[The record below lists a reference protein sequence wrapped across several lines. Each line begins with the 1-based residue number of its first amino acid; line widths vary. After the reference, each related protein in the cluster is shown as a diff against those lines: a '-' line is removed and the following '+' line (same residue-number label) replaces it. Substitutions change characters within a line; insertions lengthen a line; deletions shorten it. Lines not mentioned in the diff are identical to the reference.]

1 MNITVPKKLLS
12 DQLSLLERIVPS
24 RSANPL
30 YTYLGLYAEEGALI
44 LFGTNGEVDLEVRL
58 PAEAQSLPRVLVP
71 AQPFFQLVRS
81 LPGDL
86 VALGLASEPGQGG
99 QLVLSSGRF
108 RTRLSLAPAEGYPE
122 LLVPE
127 GEDKGAFPLR
137 TRMPSGELVKALT
150 HVRYAASN
158 EEYRAIFRG
167 VQLEFSP
174 QGFRAVASDGYRLA
188 LYDLPLPQGFQAKA
202 VVPARSV
209 DEMVRVL
216 KGADGAE
223 ADLALG
229 EGVLALALEGGS
241 GVRMALRLMEGEF
254 PDYQRVIPQEFALRV
269 QVEGEALREAVRRV
283 SVLSDRQNHRVEL
296 LLEEG
301 RILLSAEGDYGKG
314 QEEVPAQVE
323 GPGMAVA
330 YNARY
335 LLEALAPVGDRAHL
349 GISGPT
355 SPSLIWGDGEG
366 YRAVVVPLRV

>member
-58 PAEAQSLPRVLVP
+58 PAEAQSLPR
-71 AQPFFQLVRS
+71 
-81 LPGDL
+81 
-86 VALGLASEPGQGG
+86 
-99 QLVLSSGRF
+99 
-108 RTRLSLAPAEGYPE
+108 
-122 LLVPE
+122 
-127 GEDKGAFPLR
+127 
-137 TRMPSGELVKALT
+137 ELVKALT

-283 SVLSDRQNHRVEL
+283 SVLSDRQNHRVDL

>member
-1 MNITVPKKLLS
+1 M
-12 DQLSLLERIVPS
+12 
-24 RSANPL
+24 
-30 YTYLGLYAEEGALI
+30 
-44 LFGTNGEVDLEVRL
+44 
-58 PAEAQSLPRVLVP
+58 
-71 AQPFFQLVRS
+71 
-81 LPGDL
+81 
-86 VALGLASEPGQGG
+86 
-99 QLVLSSGRF
+99 
-108 RTRLSLAPAEGYPE
+108 
-122 LLVPE
+122 
-127 GEDKGAFPLR
+127 
-137 TRMPSGELVKALT
+137 
-150 HVRYAASN
+150 
-158 EEYRAIFRG
+158 
-167 VQLEFSP
+167 
-174 QGFRAVASDGYRLA
+174 ASDGYRLA

-229 EGVLALALEGGS
+229 EGVLALAPEGGS

-254 PDYQRVIPQEFALRV
+254 PDYQRVIPQEFALKV

-283 SVLSDRQNHRVEL
+283 SVLSDRQNHRVDL

-335 LLEALAPVGDRAHL
+335 LLGGPRPRGGPGPPGHLRAHEPEPHL
-349 GISGPT
+349 GGRGGVPGGGGAPQGLGGSMG
-355 SPSLIWGDGEG
+355 WGSVKRFHKGG
-366 YRAVVVPLRV
+366 WA

>member
-99 QLVLSSGRF
+99 QLELSSGRF

-137 TRMPSGELVKALT
+137 TRMPPGELVKALT

-254 PDYQRVIPQEFALRV
+254 PDYQRAIPQEFALRV

-283 SVLSDRQNHRVEL
+283 SVLSDRQNHRVDL

>member
-1 MNITVPKKLLS
+1 M
-12 DQLSLLERIVPS
+12 
-24 RSANPL
+24 
-30 YTYLGLYAEEGALI
+30 
-44 LFGTNGEVDLEVRL
+44 
-58 PAEAQSLPRVLVP
+58 
-71 AQPFFQLVRS
+71 
-81 LPGDL
+81 
-86 VALGLASEPGQGG
+86 
-99 QLVLSSGRF
+99 
-108 RTRLSLAPAEGYPE
+108 
-122 LLVPE
+122 
-127 GEDKGAFPLR
+127 
-137 TRMPSGELVKALT
+137 
-150 HVRYAASN
+150 
-158 EEYRAIFRG
+158 
-167 VQLEFSP
+167 
-174 QGFRAVASDGYRLA
+174 ASDGYRLA

-229 EGVLALALEGGS
+229 EGVLALAPEGGS

-254 PDYQRVIPQEFALRV
+254 PDYQRVIPQEFALKV

-283 SVLSDRQNHRVEL
+283 SVLSDRQNHRVDL

>member
-99 QLVLSSGRF
+99 
-108 RTRLSLAPAEGYPE
+108 RLSLAPAEGYPE

-283 SVLSDRQNHRVEL
+283 SVLSDRQNHRVDL

>member
-99 QLVLSSGRF
+99 QLELSSGRF

-137 TRMPSGELVKALT
+137 TRMPSGGRVKALT

-283 SVLSDRQNHRVEL
+283 SVLSDRQNHRVDL